1 MSGTKCG
8 VLLEI
13 GGNIGLVGQWYV
25 VAATLLDEG
34 TLLCKKQFGL
44 DLVFFIVIS
53 LAIRQFFFKNVTHL
67 KYVHKTQKRQNSH
80 TQPHKDKIF
89 LKFSN
94 FIKKFQTRTHTFI
107 QI

>member
-44 DLVFFIVIS
+44 GLVLILFVCLFVIC
-53 LAIRQFFFKNVTHL
+53 LDVYIHTHG
-67 KYVHKTQKRQNSH
+67 Q
-80 TQPHKDKIF
+80 IF
-89 LKFSN
+89 SY
-94 FIKKFQTRTHTFI
+94 
-107 QI
+107 

>member
-44 DLVFFIVIS
+44 GLVLIFLVFVCHFLDVCKHTHTDIYYQLLIFTNTIQDTYTPTSMHIHIS
-53 LAIRQFFFKNVTHL
+53 V
-67 KYVHKTQKRQNSH
+67 
-80 TQPHKDKIF
+80 
-89 LKFSN
+89 LKFLN
-94 FIKKFQTRTHTFI
+94 
-107 QI
+107 

>member
-13 GGNIGLVGQWYV
+13 GGKIGLVGQWYV

-44 DLVFFIVIS
+44 DLIFLFFSLFFVFGFVF
-53 LAIRQFFFKNVTHL
+53 LFCFFFSFFCFKNLWLKNYTH
-67 KYVHKTQKRQNSH
+67 
-80 TQPHKDKIF
+80 
-89 LKFSN
+89 
-94 FIKKFQTRTHTFI
+94 
-107 QI
+107 

>member
-13 GGNIGLVGQWYV
+13 GGKIGLVGQWYV

-44 DLVFFIVIS
+44 DLIFLFGFRLNIFCLIFVVFLIFIV
-53 LAIRQFFFKNVTHL
+53 KNDTH
-67 KYVHKTQKRQNSH
+67 
-80 TQPHKDKIF
+80 
-89 LKFSN
+89 
-94 FIKKFQTRTHTFI
+94 
-107 QI
+107 

>member
-44 DLVFFIVIS
+44 DLIS
-53 LAIRQFFFKNVTHL
+53 FAVRHFTCTKVNKGTARLT
-67 KYVHKTQKRQNSH
+67 Y
-80 TQPHKDKIF
+80 
-89 LKFSN
+89 
-94 FIKKFQTRTHTFI
+94 THTRA
-107 QI
+107 

>member
-44 DLVFFIVIS
+44 GLVLILFVCLFVCHLFRRFFYIH
-53 LAIRQFFFKNVTHL
+53 THVQL
-67 KYVHKTQKRQNSH
+67 
-80 TQPHKDKIF
+80 
-89 LKFSN
+89 FSY
-94 FIKKFQTRTHTFI
+94 
-107 QI
+107 